1 VPERL
6 DALSRQLF
14 PSDENHCGISGSSS
28 EASLVPV
35 TNGSSG
41 EMILKARTL
50 GLERDGTAGGGFVI
64 DYEVD
69 ISVKAMESLVPAMVH
84 MRRDEEVLQH
94 VMLHQRN
101 AAKLSQSGRVTAEIH
116 VVHPFWTFRS
126 AFCVRGAR
134 SAAGLSR
141 MYVCIVGSVSCL
153 RHRPVLLAYASGIKL
168 TINNTVRIIDMKT

>member
-1 VPERL
+1 MPERL

-69 ISVKAMESLVPAMVH
+69 ISVKAMESLVPAMVY

-94 VMLHQRN
+94 VMPHQRN

-126 AFCVRGAR
+126 AFCEGGSIRCGPEPNVHLYRR
-134 SAAGLSR
+134 RRFVPPTPAGS
-141 MYVCIVGSVSCL
+141 
-153 RHRPVLLAYASGIKL
+153 SGIC
-168 TINNTVRIIDMKT
+168 VRNKIDDQ